1 MKIAILSDTHNNLA
15 YAQLARKKIADAGI
29 RTVIHCGDVI
39 DPGIVDYF
47 GEFRIILVYGNG
59 DYPRELE
66 ERISW
71 FRDDNLSSEFLELD
85 LSGKLIYVTH
95 GHDKRRLNSAIECG
109 RYDYVFHGHTHQYRD
124 DRWGRT
130 RVINPGALGG
140 RKLEKRSLVFLDLE
154 TDKLERIIFD

>member
-59 DYPRELE
+59 DYPANWK
-66 ERISW
+66 S
-71 FRDDNLSSEFLELD
+71 
-85 LSGKLIYVTH
+85 
-95 GHDKRRLNSAIECG
+95 
-109 RYDYVFHGHTHQYRD
+109 VF
-124 DRWGRT
+124 
-130 RVINPGALGG
+130 PGFGM
-140 RKLEKRSLVFLDLE
+140 
-154 TDKLERIIFD
+154 IIFLLNFWNWN

>member
-59 DYPRELE
+59 DYRELE

-71 FRDDNLSSEFLELD
+71 FRDDNFSSEFLELE
-85 LSGKLIYVTH
+85 
-95 GHDKRRLNSAIECG
+95 LNE
-109 RYDYVFHGHTHQYRD
+109 
-124 DRWGRT
+124 
-130 RVINPGALGG
+130 N
-140 RKLEKRSLVFLDLE
+140 
-154 TDKLERIIFD
+154 